1 MWMDVTM
8 AMVTILDLLLTVV
21 IESGDCLA
29 PETELASAEDASEY
43 CVTGLVGVPSRGS
56 RAAA

>member
-1 MWMDVTM
+1 MTM